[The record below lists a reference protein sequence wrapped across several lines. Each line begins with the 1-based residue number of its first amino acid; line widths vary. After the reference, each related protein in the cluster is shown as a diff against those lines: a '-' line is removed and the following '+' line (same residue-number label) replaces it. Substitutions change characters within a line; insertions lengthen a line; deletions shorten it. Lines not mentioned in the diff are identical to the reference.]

1 MEWKLEKSSLPH
13 TLAFKA
19 KKVSWVKLEKL
30 IKADDPSPFP
40 ALSQIEVYG
49 RNVL

>member
-1 MEWKLEKSSLPH
+1 MRGHVLTFPEKEIQWIELCS
-13 TLAFKA
+13 
-19 KKVSWVKLEKL
+19 L

>member
-1 MEWKLEKSSLPH
+1 MEKSEKPH
-13 TLAFKA
+13 VCAFE
-19 KKVSWVKLEKL
+19 KKRVIWLTFDRL

-49 RNVL
+49 KEVQ